1 MTTSSDLIAEI
12 HCWKVRLPF
21 AHGAPAP
28 MFAGRRRTTIDSCWI
43 EVRLANG
50 LSGWG
55 EAYAADL
62 DAVVAIIQNRV
73 APLFIG
79 RTPRDETLGGAAAR
93 TLHNLGRSGPVL
105 HALSGMDIALWDL
118 RARLEGVGLHVL
130 LGGKR
135 RDGIRSYASLL
146 QYYDDADAIR
156 RNVERAL
163 REGWHEIKLHERS
176 LKAGRAA
183 REVMPAGAPL
193 MMDTNCAWT
202 AQQSIEATRQMLEC
216 KPLWIEEPIWPPE
229 DADALMALRHA
240 TGAMVAAGENAS
252 SLHELCRF
260 ARDGVADWIQPSA
273 IKAGGVTALMEV
285 ARECKASNRTRFSP
299 QTAFFGPGFLAT
311 LHVLATLEADVS
323 IERLFCELK
332 HDPFANLLRRERDV
346 FVLPTGAGLGFE
358 PDRDALARASADTD
372 FNQETT

>member
-1 MTTSSDLIAEI
+1 MTRPSERITEI

-21 AHGAPAP
+21 EHGAPAP

-50 LSGWG
+50 LCGWG

-62 DAVVAIIQNRV
+62 DAVVSLVRHRV

-79 RTPRDETLGGAAAR
+79 RAPGESGLGEAAAR

-118 RARLEGVGLHVL
+118 RARLEGVGLHAL
-130 LGGKR
+130 LGGRR
-135 RDGIRSYASLL
+135 RDGVRSYASLL

-156 RNVERAL
+156 RNVERAG
-163 REGWHEIKLHERS
+163 REGWTAIKLHERT
-176 LKAGRAA
+176 LKAALAA

-193 MMDTNCAWT
+193 MVDTNCAWT
-202 AQQSIEATRQMLEC
+202 PEQAIDETRQMLGC
-216 KPLWIEEPIWPPE
+216 DPLWIEEPIWPPE
-229 DADALMALRHA
+229 DAQALMALRQA
-240 TGAMVAAGENAS
+240 TGAAVAVGENAA
-252 SLHELCRF
+252 SLHELRHF
-260 ARDGVADWIQPSA
+260 AREGVADWIQPSA
-273 IKAGGVTALMEV
+273 IKAGGVTALQAV
-285 ARECKASNRTRFSP
+285 ARECEASKRARFSP

-311 LHVLATLEADVS
+311 LHVLAALEEDVV
-323 IERLFCELK
+323 IERLFCDLR
-332 HDPFANLLRRERDV
+332 HDPYAGALERQGNT
-346 FVLPTGAGLGFE
+346 FVLPTGAGLGLE
-358 PDRDALARASADTD
+358 PDRQALARASAEID